1 MSAPLL
7 IHLAQNLAVLE
18 QTEYITDTGK
28 TRRLK
33 DSGGAWL
40 KVLLATCNYA
50 QEPDRYCTA
59 GWRALTKAAGT
70 NTDTAQFWVQQ
81 FLELGW
87 LAKREPVRPEAGK
100 RGKPANCYE
109 VTLPGLPP
117 KVMELT
123 QPMAPVQR
131 ASVQSITEAPSKR
144 AKRSGSAAGLGQVVG
159 AVVQQIQPEPLQA
172 VQPVAEV
179 LPVWAKE
186 TEAVMESARSVV
198 LHQAIEKRLSH
209 PQQVIAVEQAAGS
222 WVATYGKRKCAA
234 QQVNEALTAGAC
246 SDTEA
251 VRYLASGLCHRTDL
265 EKFLRGEN

>member
-18 QTEYITDTGK
+18 QTEYSTDTGK
-28 TRRLK
+28 SRRLK

-40 KVLLATCNYA
+40 KVLLAVCNFA
-50 QEPDRYCTA
+50 QEPDRYCSA
-59 GWRALTKAAGT
+59 GWRALTNAAGT

-87 LAKREPVRPEAGK
+87 LTQREPVRPEAGR

-117 KVMELT
+117 KAMELT
-123 QPMAPVQR
+123 QPTAPKPI
-131 ASVQSITEAPSKR
+131 APVQSITEAASKR
-144 AKRSGSAAGLGQVVG
+144 AKRTGSAAGLAQVVG
-159 AVVQQIQPEPLQA
+159 AVVQQVQPQPSQS

-179 LPVWAKE
+179 LPVWSKE

-234 QQVNEALTAGAC
+234 QQVNDALTAGAC